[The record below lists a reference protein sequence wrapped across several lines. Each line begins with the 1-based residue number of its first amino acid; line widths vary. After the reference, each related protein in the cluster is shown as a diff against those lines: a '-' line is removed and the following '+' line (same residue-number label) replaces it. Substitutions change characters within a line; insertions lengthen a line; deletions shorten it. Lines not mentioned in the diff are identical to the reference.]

1 MNAENT
7 AHPIIRKT
15 VKKLSLY
22 LVSLLY
28 LILLVI
34 AASNFYE
41 SDCLLFGPEQIV
53 GALNVGYHDNGS
65 FYYTNPFAM
74 LFRHVLYMLL
84 IAALTW
90 LAATGCESPR
100 LPSTGFMKSMRRL
113 LLACVFTGIFIGIGS
128 GILSSTYRRN
138 TELWQN
144 VSSFHSLA
152 QYKNYFGNPKYH
164 IPEVNEENFEQFVQ
178 NSRMCN
184 REFVLGK
191 EVYVFSSTWPFRR
204 VFVWHKNGQIV
215 KTTWRCGL

>member
-74 LFRHVLYMLL
+74 F
-84 IAALTW
+84 
-90 LAATGCESPR
+90 
-100 LPSTGFMKSMRRL
+100 
-113 LLACVFTGIFIGIGS
+113 FIC
-128 GILSSTYRRN
+128 
-138 TELWQN
+138 
-144 VSSFHSLA
+144 F
-152 QYKNYFGNPKYH
+152 
-164 IPEVNEENFEQFVQ
+164 
-178 NSRMCN
+178 
-184 REFVLGK
+184 
-191 EVYVFSSTWPFRR
+191 
-204 VFVWHKNGQIV
+204 
-215 KTTWRCGL
+215 